1 MLKKTPAKHSLFE
14 RDAIQSISHDL
25 YSVGFS
31 HSGTRSCLLQGLM
44 MALNPWLA
52 IIIWAILIVILT
64 GPLLTLPMFWSRR
77 KPDPFRDMPFESGQ
91 VPQGE
96 ARTRL
101 VMQYYPYLLMFV
113 VFDVVG
119 MFLFAWGISYT
130 RITLGGSFLVLLF
143 LFLLAAPLG
152 YALHL
157 ALQRE
162 IW

>member
-1 MLKKTPAKHSLFE
+1 
-14 RDAIQSISHDL
+14 
-25 YSVGFS
+25 
-31 HSGTRSCLLQGLM
+31 
-44 MALNPWLA
+44 MALNPWLL
-52 IIIWAILIVILT
+52 ITIWAVLIIVLT

-119 MFLFAWGISYT
+119 MFLFAWGMSFNRISFNDSM
-130 RITLGGSFLVLLF
+130 LVVLFLVLLG
-143 LFLLAAPLG
+143 APLG
-152 YALHL
+152 YALKM
-157 ALQRE
+157 ALRRE
-162 IW
+162 NW

>member
-1 MLKKTPAKHSLFE
+1 VKH
-14 RDAIQSISHDL
+14 SHDL
-25 YSVGFS
+25 YAVDFS
-31 HSGTRSCLLQGLM
+31 QTGTRSRLVQGLI

-119 MFLFAWGISYT
+119 MFLFAWGMSYRT
-130 RITLGGSFLVLLF
+130 IPLDASFLVLLF

-157 ALQRE
+157 ALHRE
-162 IW
+162 NW